1 VITPTLGSIVQK
13 GKFAAWALALDK
25 QLNNV
30 DLPTFGSP
38 TIPHFNAI
46 FFFKRLNFAAK
57 VRFRGQISKFIREN
71 AYLCAH
77 KSFKYKDKMKKRL
90 LSTVLLLASVLT
102 AGAQIIA
109 PKETP
114 QLEFALQL
122 KVTLGETYRVG
133 ETQHG
138 ERIVIPITGGTF
150 EGPGIKGT
158 IINGGAD
165 YQLVKKAQHRTELE
179 AIYSIRTDDGVYIH
193 VRNRGIIYDGKD
205 ALGNPSF
212 YFKAAPQ
219 FEAPADSRY
228 AWLNN
233 ALFVC
238 APEFSDAF
246 KGIIL
251 NVWRVK

>member
-1 VITPTLGSIVQK
+1 
-13 GKFAAWALALDK
+13 
-25 QLNNV
+25 
-30 DLPTFGSP
+30 
-38 TIPHFNAI
+38 
-46 FFFKRLNFAAK
+46 
-57 VRFRGQISKFIREN
+57 
-71 AYLCAH
+71 
-77 KSFKYKDKMKKRL
+77 MKKIL
-90 LSTVLLLASVLT
+90 LSMIAFVALSMSAS
-102 AGAQIIA
+102 AQVA
-109 PKETP
+109 EPQNTP

-205 ALGNPSF
+205 AEGNPSF

-238 APEFSDAF
+238 APDFSQQF
-246 KGIIL
+246 NGIIL